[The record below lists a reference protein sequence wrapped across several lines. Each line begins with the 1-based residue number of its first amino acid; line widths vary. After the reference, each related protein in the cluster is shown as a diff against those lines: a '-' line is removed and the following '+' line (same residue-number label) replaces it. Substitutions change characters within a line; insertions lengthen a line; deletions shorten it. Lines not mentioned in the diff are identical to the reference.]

1 MKKIPFL
8 LMAFLLMACGP
19 SDRQKSGGK
28 AQASSKDSAAFSS
41 ADGFQGTLVI
51 PPQYLNTVTLSM
63 GGIVKTLSLTPGEN
77 VRRGAVLGTVENP
90 AFIDLQQ
97 TYLDSRAQLDY
108 LEAEYRRQQN
118 LSREEVASQKELQ
131 QSKADFLSMK
141 SRVEASAE
149 QLRQLGVNP
158 EKLAEDGIVP
168 YITVR
173 APAGG
178 YVSNVQVNVGKYLN
192 TGDPLC
198 DIVDKDRMQLRL
210 IAYEEDLARLKPESE
225 FTFRVNGLGKK
236 KFRATL
242 ISVGQQVDENDRTIE
257 LYARIADLD
266 PHFRPGMRV
275 SAKIKR

>member
-28 AQASSKDSAAFSS
+28 AQVSSRDSAAFSS

-63 GGIVKTLSLTPGEN
+63 GGIVKTLSLTPGES
-77 VRRGAVLGTVENP
+77 VRKGAVLGTVENP

-97 TYLDSRAQLDY
+97 AYLDSRAQLDY

>member
-63 GGIVKTLSLTPGEN
+63 GGIVKTLSLTPGES
-77 VRRGAVLGTVENP
+77 VRKGAVLGTVENP

-97 TYLDSRAQLDY
+97 AYLDSRAQLDY

>member
-28 AQASSKDSAAFSS
+28 AQAPSKDSAAFSS

>member
-28 AQASSKDSAAFSS
+28 AQASSRDSAAFSS

-63 GGIVKTLSLTPGEN
+63 GGIVKTLSLTPGES
-77 VRRGAVLGTVENP
+77 VRKGAVLGTVENP

-97 TYLDSRAQLDY
+97 AYLDSRAQLDY

>member
-8 LMAFLLMACGP
+8 LMAFLLMACGS

-158 EKLAEDGIVP
+158 EKLAEDGIVS

-257 LYARIADLD
+257 LYARIAGLD